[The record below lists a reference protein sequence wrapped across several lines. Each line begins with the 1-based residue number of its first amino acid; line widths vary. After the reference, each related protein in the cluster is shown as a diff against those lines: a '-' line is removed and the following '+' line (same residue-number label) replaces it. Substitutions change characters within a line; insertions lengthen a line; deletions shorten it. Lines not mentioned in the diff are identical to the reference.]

1 MSLTVSILFL
11 NHLTQYILSMAPFDL
26 TDGNVSA
33 ADKEGDDNVNETD
46 YTLKKGMSG
55 E

>member
-1 MSLTVSILFL
+1 M
-11 NHLTQYILSMAPFDL
+11 

-46 YTLKKGMSG
+46 CMLKRDSDSSVAENESIGMR
-55 E
+55 